1 MGGYPLQGLRV
12 LDLSR
17 VLAGPYVG
25 RMLSDLGAEVVK
37 VEPPEGDITRLWGKQ
52 IAGLSGYFT
61 QQNVGKQNISIDL
74 RRAGA
79 AELVRRLVERA
90 DVLVENFRP
99 GVMAQYG
106 LAYTDLSPRN
116 RRLVMLSISGYGQ
129 VGPDQDKPAFAPV
142 VHAEAGIMHRVGLA
156 LRGAPR
162 DVPMSVADMNAGLHG
177 LAGVLAALYQR
188 ERTGEGQHVDIA
200 MLDSMLACDD
210 HLHLALDA
218 ESIERP
224 FASEIW
230 PVPFGHIV
238 MSGDFRWIFRRL
250 CERCELQDPTP
261 PGSDL
266 AEKIAARRGAV
277 AEFLGRFADPAA
289 LAPVLELA
297 EIPWGL
303 VRTSAQAITSPTV
316 VARKSVVDMD
326 DRAGGTRRVIQSP
339 YRFSAA
345 QSGMRGPAAFRGEH
359 NRAVLQAWLT
369 CSDGEVDALND
380 ARVLLQDLPRAP

>member
-1 MGGYPLQGLRV
+1 MSAYPLQGLRV

-37 VEPPEGDITRLWGKQ
+37 IEPPEGDISRLWGKQ
-52 IAGLSGYFT
+52 IGGLSGYFT

-74 RRAGA
+74 RQPGA

-106 LAYTDLSPRN
+106 LAYADLAPRN
-116 RRLVMLSISGYGQ
+116 QRLVMLSISGYGQ
-129 VGPDQDKPAFAPV
+129 VGPEQDKPAFAPV
-142 VHAEAGIMHRVGLA
+142 VHAESGIMHRAGLA
-156 LRGAPR
+156 ARGAPR
-162 DVPMSVADMNAGLHG
+162 DVPMSVADVNAGLHG

-188 ERTGEGQHVDIA
+188 ERNGAGQHVDIA

-210 HLHLALDA
+210 HLHLALDG

-250 CERCELQDPTP
+250 CERCDLRDPTP
-261 PGSDL
+261 PGADL
-266 AEKIAARRGAV
+266 AQKIAARRGAL
-277 AEFLGRFADPAA
+277 AEFLSRFPEPSA
-289 LAPVLELA
+289 LAPTLERA
-297 EIPWGL
+297 EIPWGI
-303 VRTSAQAITSPTV
+303 VRTSADAITSPTV
-316 VARKSVVDMD
+316 LARKSVVEVD
-326 DRAGGTRRVIQSP
+326 DRAGGRRRVIQSP

-359 NRAVLQAWLT
+359 NRAVLQAWLG
-369 CSDGEVDALND
+369 CSDDEVAALTE
-380 ARVLLQDLPRAP
+380 ARVLLRDLPR